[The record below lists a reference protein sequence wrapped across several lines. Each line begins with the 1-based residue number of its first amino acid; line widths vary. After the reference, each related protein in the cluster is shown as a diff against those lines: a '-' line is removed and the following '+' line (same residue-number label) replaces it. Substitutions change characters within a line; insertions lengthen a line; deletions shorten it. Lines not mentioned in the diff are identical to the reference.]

1 MGHFCTIHKVFLTH
15 TFDNGLLYIKWRM
28 FSEMVSDLAQGSS
41 SHHQMSCLIRYTWDT
56 TQASK
61 LSLCERVLSSLP
73 PTHTH
78 TFGHEATQHTTIKF
92 FFLFLW
98 EVLDG
103 REPGFRKALQET
115 PYEMLSNGSGWQ
127 ESFKPNTAQTEGEG
141 GDGVCFSG
149 RFVLSA
155 GPAAEGAVRDGSFIG
170 ASLCEWLD
178 SESYPRTLPFF
189 ASKVYTFTIPWKEPR
204 LFSKNLWRFESLY
217 IVAEINKY
225 LIECFS
231 WAKQLQWNSLERFIC
246 RTCNLG
252 VTHRNTT
259 LLSAQWIFH
268 IFFFFSCMALI
279 LHAIKLETDYSVCWL
294 DQKGSHRW
302 ETATCPSPCKPG
314 VTFIIWVAA
323 VLWQREGSRSIPLGL
338 I

>member
-41 SHHQMSCLIRYTWDT
+41 TPEISHRHRSCHCVREFCPLRHQS
-56 TQASK
+56 
-61 LSLCERVLSSLP
+61 
-73 PTHTH
+73 THTLL
-78 TFGHEATQHTTIKF
+78 GMKQPNTQQLS

-155 GPAAEGAVRDGSFIG
+155 GPAAEGAVGDGSFIG

-189 ASKVYTFTIPWKEPR
+189 ASKVYTFTIPWKEHR

-217 IVAEINKY
+217 IVAEINNIY
-225 LIECFS
+225 
-231 WAKQLQWNSLERFIC
+231 
-246 RTCNLG
+246 
-252 VTHRNTT
+252 
-259 LLSAQWIFH
+259 
-268 IFFFFSCMALI
+268 
-279 LHAIKLETDYSVCWL
+279 
-294 DQKGSHRW
+294 
-302 ETATCPSPCKPG
+302 
-314 VTFIIWVAA
+314 
-323 VLWQREGSRSIPLGL
+323 
-338 I
+338 